1 MYVLHRKINVWE
13 NPPNGGEK
21 TMKSLASIRT
31 RLSILEY
38 MVKNEETIQ
47 HTHKIPEN
55 RGEIKALKWVLEPD
69 VEE

>member
-1 MYVLHRKINVWE
+1 
-13 NPPNGGEK
+13 
-21 TMKSLASIRT
+21 MKSEASIRT

-69 VEE
+69 ISE